1 MVPPP
6 PFVTEA
12 FPCIVSTPV
21 PPDLVMVEL
30 LMIDVPPVL
39 IDFRKILPVSD
50 EVKAASMVMT
60 PPYILIGPAAV
71 IALSI
76 KRLVALPDLPR
87 VNERMV
93 CPF

>member
-1 MVPPP
+1 MEFPLLMV
-6 PFVTEA
+6 EL
-12 FPCIVSTPV
+12 PCIVRTPV
-21 PPDLVMVEL
+21 PPDFVMMEL
-30 LMIDVPPVL
+30 LAIPGTELD

-71 IALSI
+71 IGLSI
-76 KRLVALPDLPR
+76 QRFAVLPDFPR

-93 CPF
+93 CPL